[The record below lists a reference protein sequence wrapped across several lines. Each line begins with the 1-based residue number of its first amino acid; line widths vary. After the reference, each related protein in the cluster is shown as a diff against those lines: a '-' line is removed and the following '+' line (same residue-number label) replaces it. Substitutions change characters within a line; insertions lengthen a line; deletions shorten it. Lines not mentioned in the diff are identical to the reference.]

1 MQSDKEYNLKERVYA
16 VLLCLL
22 QCADI
27 DPANRIASRTHL
39 FQVELTYSVR
49 FLITLFIK
57 LHPKSIKTF
66 RIGLQITY
74 RFSTDAPDIYVYCFS
89 LENTLNI
96 YIMTSSVILPA
107 KTNYYYLSA
116 IFENGESHCLYTCFI
131 TANFLAH

>member
-16 VLLCLL
+16 VLLRLL

-49 FLITLFIK
+49 FLITPFIK

-74 RFSTDAPDIYVYCFS
+74 RFSIDAPDIYVYCFS
-89 LENTLNI
+89 LKNTLKIHPPRQNQ
-96 YIMTSSVILPA
+96 LLLF
-107 KTNYYYLSA
+107 K
-116 IFENGESHCLYTCFI
+116 C
-131 TANFLAH
+131 NFRKR